1 VTCQE
6 TLVSYIMAG
15 GTKPRHGSL
24 QFWPRK
30 RAEKQIPSA
39 NWSVVKG
46 DGKTDSLLG
55 FIAYKAGM
63 GTALVKDMT
72 DKSMTQNKKIYI
84 PITILEV
91 PNMKIY
97 SVRFYKNNK
106 VMKDVV
112 VSNDKE
118 LKRIILAP
126 KQPQNLD
133 EKAPKD
139 FEDIRVIA
147 YSIPSQ
153 TAIKKSP
160 DIIELGIEAKDKLAF
175 VKSLVG
181 KEISLKDFL
190 KYQLLDVRGL
200 TKGKGLVGPVK
211 RMGIGLK
218 SHKSEKGVRRPGTL
232 GPWHPAH
239 TSFRVAQAGQLGM
252 FSRVI
257 YNNKVVGSGTI
268 AEKNINPKGGLKQY
282 GNIKSAYLILKGSVQ
297 GPQKRQVLLT
307 PSFRPTKSMAK
318 KKYELVEVEL

>member
-1 VTCQE
+1 
-6 TLVSYIMAG
+6 MAG
-15 GTKPRHGSL
+15 GTKPRFGSL

-30 RAEKQIPSA
+30 RAEKAIPNV
-39 NWSVVKG
+39 NWGMVKG
-46 DGKTDSLLG
+46 DGKGDSLLG
-55 FIAYKAGM
+55 FIAYKVGM
-63 GTALVKDMT
+63 GTALVKDTT
-72 DKSMTQNKKIYI
+72 DKSMTQGKKIYI
-84 PITILEV
+84 PVTVLEA

-97 SVRFYKNNK
+97 SVRFYKYGK
-106 VMKDVV
+106 VMKDVA

-118 LKRIILAP
+118 LRKIILAP
-126 KQPQNLD
+126 KQPKNLD
-133 EKAPKD
+133 SETPKD

-153 TAIKKSP
+153 TSIKKTP

-190 KYQLLDVRGL
+190 KFSLLDVRGL

-218 SHKSEKGVRRPGTL
+218 FHKTEKGVRRPGTL

-252 FSRVI
+252 FTRVI
-257 YNNKVVGSGTI
+257 YNNKVISSGSI
-268 AEKNINPKGGLKQY
+268 SEKNINPKEGFQNY
-282 GNIKSAYLILKGSVQ
+282 GNIKTNYLLLKGSVQ
-297 GPQKRQVLLT
+297 GPKKRQLLLT
-307 PSFRPTKSMAK
+307 PSFRPTKTMVK
-318 KKYELVEVEL
+318 KKYELMEMEL